1 MYISSLKIRN
11 YRNFSDFDIELKPF
25 TLIIGEN
32 NSGKTNL
39 IEALGLIFS
48 QEITFFKKRTLE
60 IDDVNFDALEKFR
73 RDVSD
78 ASKKNKDIEFPEVII
93 DVTIKEMDPD
103 QRAVAADWFTDK
115 KLSKAQLT
123 YVFRLHDG
131 WKKRDE
137 WINKQRVL
145 SNEKENY
152 RIDFPIKEYEYLI
165 YGGGQPA
172 NKAEPYFLKMF
183 KMELLDAL
191 RDAKRELVASNE
203 YRLLYK
209 IINNR
214 DDVHFAEIK
223 EGIIELQELLDKN
236 EQLGDVKTDIETYL
250 NKISLQEKN
259 SDNSVKF
266 EFTAPEVGEL
276 LKKISLKFGSSPVGI
291 ERNGLGRNNLLFIS
305 LILSHLSSES
315 TGTSHTFF
323 RLIGVE
329 EPEAH
334 LHPHLQEH
342 LAENIQ
348 GEHDG
353 TRQLIL
359 SSHSPHIASK
369 LDFESTFILF
379 KDQRGI
385 TTKHNISTG
394 IKKGSE
400 HSRYLTKFLDAT
412 NSKMFFAK
420 KIILVEGIAEQILI
434 PELFKADKG
443 LTIEK
448 IGCNIV
454 NVQGVAFRHFLEII
468 KNGYFIKC
476 LVLTDNDKDKKAIKN
491 RAKKLTEDFNK
502 YPTISINETKGVTF
516 EKDIIEANKKGKG
529 KKFIL
534 NALQK
539 TRPVKGK
546 AAVEKFKKSD
556 IETEA
561 IFDLIEE
568 YKSEFAFNLKEDL
581 EKNSKDFKIPDY
593 IKNGFNYLMQDE

>member
-1 MYISSLKIRN
+1 MYISQLKIRN
-11 YRNFSDFDIELKPF
+11 YRNFSDFEIDLKPF

-60 IDDVNFDALEKFR
+60 IDDINYQALEEFR
-73 RDVSD
+73 KAVAEND
-78 ASKKNKDIEFPEVII
+78 KDIDEIEFPEVRV
-93 DVTIKEMDPD
+93 DVIFEDMNED
-103 QRAVAADWFTDK
+103 QRAVAADWFIDK

-137 WINKQRVL
+137 WIRNQRAL
-145 SNEKENY
+145 ITATKNH

-165 YGGGQPA
+165 YGGDQTA
-172 NKAEPYFLKMF
+172 NRAEPYFLKMF

-209 IINNR
+209 ILNNR
-214 DDVHFAEIK
+214 DEIHFTKIK
-223 EGIIELQELLDKN
+223 QGILELQSLLDKN
-236 EQLGDVKTDIETYL
+236 DQLDDVKTDIETYL
-250 NKISLQEKN
+250 NKISLQEKD

-266 EFTAPEVGEL
+266 DISAPEVSEL

-305 LILSHLSSES
+305 LIMSHLSSET
-315 TGTSHTFF
+315 TGISHTFF

-348 GEHDG
+348 SEQDQDS
-353 TRQLIL
+353 QLL
-359 SSHSPHIASK
+359 LTSHSPHIACK
-369 LDFESTFILF
+369 LDFDNTYILF
-379 KDQRGI
+379 KDLDGK
-385 TTKHNISTG
+385 TTKHNISSG
-394 IKKGSE
+394 MEQNSE
-400 HSRYLTKFLDAT
+400 HARYLMKFLDAT

-420 KIILVEGIAEQILI
+420 RIILVEGIAEQILI
-434 PELFKADKG
+434 PELFKAYKG
-443 LTIEK
+443 ITIEK

-468 KNGYFIKC
+468 RNGYFIKC
-476 LVLTDNDKDKKAIKN
+476 VVLTDHDQDKNVKN
-491 RAKKLTEDFNK
+491 RAAKLAKDYEQCQ
-502 YPTISINETKGVTF
+502 TICIRETTDTTF

-529 KKFIL
+529 KKYIL
-534 NALQK
+534 KALQE
-539 TRPVKGK
+539 TRP
-546 AAVEKFKKSD
+546 KKSKTLVESFKNSD
-556 IETEA
+556 ITTDEA
-561 IFDLIEE
+561 FALIED
-568 YKSEFAFNLKEDL
+568 YKSEFAFNLKVDL
-581 EKNSKDFKIPDY
+581 EKNNRGLEIPEY
-593 IKNGFNYLMQDE
+593 IKLGFDFLVQDE